1 MEIDLADLREMH
13 PRLPEDLAL
22 ILTSRAALSLQK
34 NGHGSPV
41 IIRLDLE
48 QAASEGRL
56 AWPQSDPAQLVQH
69 DSKRLTEDGAE
80 AVALALGHRAYGWQI
95 VRRMQQGESADW
107 LLEETKEG
115 VHSRIALEVSG
126 VAGGTITSR
135 LSEKLEQVSRVQDE
149 DVDQQWAGVVGFE
162 EPVAALRPSKAVRS

>member
-22 ILTSRAALSLQK
+22 ILISRAALSLQK

-41 IIRLDLE
+41 VIRLDLE
-48 QAASEGRL
+48 QVVSQGRL
-56 AWPQSDPAQLVQH
+56 AWPKSDPVHMDQH

-80 AVALALGHRAYGWQI
+80 AIALALGHRAYGWRI

-107 LLEETKEG
+107 LLEEAKEG
-115 VHSRIALEVSG
+115 VHSRVALEVSG
-126 VAGGTITSR
+126 VARGSITSR
-135 LSEKLEQVSRVQDE
+135 LAEKLEQVSRVEDE

-162 EPVAALRPSKAVRS
+162 EPVAALRSSKAVRT